1 MTTARLR
8 YLQAILQ
15 KRYGL
20 LGKAASKYAGAGL
33 HVRVN
38 HPTRHGPAHVLAV
51 GRGQKLAVEVY
62 SGSAPAG
69 TSLVE
74 LVARKAEL
82 LKAKP
87 VLLLYG
93 DASLSPEALELAK
106 KLGVKVRRM
115 RA

>member
-1 MTTARLR
+1 MTTGRIR
-8 YLQAILQ
+8 FLQAALQ

-20 LGKAASKYAGAGL
+20 LGKAAARYAGAGL

-38 HPTRHGPAHVLAV
+38 HPTRHGPVHVLAV
-51 GRGQKLAVEVY
+51 GRGQRLAVEVY

-69 TSLVE
+69 PQLVE
-74 LVARKAEL
+74 QVARKAEL

-93 DASLSPEALELAK
+93 SSSIAPQALEIAK
-106 KLGVKVRRM
+106 QLGVKVKRV

>member
-8 YLQAILQ
+8 YLQAALK

-20 LGKAASKYAGAGL
+20 LGKVASLYMGAGL

-38 HPTRHGPAHVLAV
+38 HPTRHGPVHILAT
-51 GRGQKLAVEVY
+51 GGGQKLAVEVY
-62 SGSAPAG
+62 SSSTPAS

-82 LKAKP
+82 LRAKP
-87 VLLLYG
+87 VLVLYG
-93 DASLSPEALELAK
+93 SATVIPQALELAK
-106 KLGVKVRRM
+106 KLNVKIKHVR
-115 RA
+115 A